1 MSGPEHHAPTSRLR
15 SHRPFAIVLVALAVA
30 LGTAGAW
37 TSLRSDDRDES
48 DLNAAEAVAYQ
59 AGDRVEEALRWLDR
73 RANAAADELS
83 RVIEENQPRVL
94 LAQASERL
102 NHRLGGFVYRPGDR
116 GENWQAFEPALINNE
131 RSTVL
136 LVHGLDEPGDIWD
149 ELAPALANEGHRVLR
164 FNYPNDQNPEES
176 ADQLA
181 AFLQGPLS
189 KSGLNQLS
197 IVCHS
202 MGGLVTRD
210 LLTRQYAKSD
220 WSGPVVERFITVGT
234 PNHGSP
240 VAALQPVGEAREL
253 IARLWTSRTL
263 NPSEMLGILIDGSG
277 EAASALAE
285 GSAYLE
291 DLNARPLPEGVRIT
305 IIAADASAEQRAAL
319 RDLAASAPVAGIMGE
334 QARNQLLAQVERIT
348 NTVGDGVV
356 PVTSTP
362 LEGVEDYV
370 LLTANHRSML
380 RTIPLFSS
388 GNAVPPAI
396 PVITDRLADQ
406 LKPAPEEPGTPA
418 QPSR

>member
-1 MSGPEHHAPTSRLR
+1 MSGPEHRSPTSRPR
-15 SHRPFAIVLVALAVA
+15 SRRSSLIVLIALAVA
-30 LGTAGAW
+30 LGTAVTWA
-37 TSLRSDDRDES
+37 SLRTEDRNDS
-48 DLNAAEAVAYQ
+48 DLSTAEAVAYQ

-83 RVIEENQPRVL
+83 RVIEENQPRAL

-149 ELAPALANEGHRVLR
+149 ELAPALADKGHRVLR
-164 FNYPNDQNPEES
+164 FNYPNDQSPTES
-176 ADQLA
+176 ANQLA
-181 AFLQGPLS
+181 AFLQGPVS
-189 KSGLNQLS
+189 ESGLKQLS

-202 MGGLVTRD
+202 MGGLITRD
-210 LLTRQYAKSD
+210 LLTRQYDESD
-220 WSGPVVERFITVGT
+220 WSGPRVERFITVGT

-240 VAALQPVGEAREL
+240 VAALQPVSEAREL

-285 GSAYLE
+285 DSDYLE
-291 DLNARPLPEGVRIT
+291 DLNARPLPESVRIT

-319 RDLAASAPVAGIMGE
+319 RALADTTPVTGIMGE
-334 QARNQLLAQVERIT
+334 QARNQLLAQIERIT

-380 RTIPLFSS
+380 RTIPLFSTEE
-388 GNAVPPAI
+388 VPPAI
-396 PVITDRLADQ
+396 PIITDRLADQ
-406 LKPAPEEPGTPA
+406 LNPAPEPPDSPPQT
-418 QPSR
+418 SR